1 MIWIDQQPLNPSEP
15 PASDTEQ
22 HERALTTG
30 VSESQGV
37 TYSVPSLIGMKEL
50 IAGDEKQGGT

>member
-1 MIWIDQQPLNPSEP
+1 MISGVQPLNSSEP
-15 PASDTEQ
+15 AASGTEE
-22 HERALTTG
+22 HEGALPRG